1 MRSFLALAASV
12 GLLSVGCWG
21 GNERS
26 KAATTSAGSSAE
38 AVAEAVTQEGLRM
51 DLTELQRIADENG
64 GTRASGTSGY
74 EASVRYVASQLRKA
88 GYQPR
93 LQRFRY
99 TDIREL
105 EQPELERTA
114 PKPTAYTYGDEFVS
128 LRYSGSG
135 DVEAR
140 VQPVDAESKTS
151 GCESSDFDAF
161 ERGSVALIRR
171 GGCFFFV
178 KVGNAVS
185 AGASAVIVFNDGSP
199 GHEGPLEATLVHPVT
214 VPAVSLA
221 NAQGEE
227 LASEAAEG
235 AVQVHLRTSTKV
247 VERNVANVLADL
259 PGATGESPLLLGA
272 HLDSVASGPGIND
285 NGSGVAAL
293 VELAKAARK
302 VGFRP
307 REPVRFAFWAGE
319 EAGLVGSTKYVESL
333 DEPQR
338 EIGGVINLDMV
349 GSPDAE
355 AFVYEGDRRIEK
367 ALTESVAA
375 EGLDPVPIELEG
387 RSDHAPFDEA
397 GVPVGGLFTGADE
410 PAPDGKPHDPCY
422 HRPCDT
428 LENVDV
434 ATVERLADAL
444 TLAVFGDLTRTQE

>member
-12 GLLSVGCWG
+12 GLLSAGCWG
-21 GNERS
+21 GEERTG
-26 KAATTSAGSSAE
+26 AAPASAGSTAQ
-38 AVAEAVTQEGLRM
+38 AIAKAVTQQGLRA
-51 DLTELQRIADENG
+51 DLAELQRIADENG
-64 GTRASGTSGY
+64 GTRASGTPGY
-74 EASVRYVASQLRKA
+74 EASVEYVVGELRKA
-88 GYQPR
+88 GYQPH
-93 LQRFRY
+93 LQQFRY
-99 TDIREL
+99 TDVRAL
-105 EQPELERTA
+105 ERPELERTA

-140 VQPVDAESKTS
+140 MQPVDAESQTS
-151 GCESSDFDAF
+151 GCESSDFDHF

-199 GHEGPLEATLVHPVT
+199 GHEGPLEATLVHPVA

-227 LASEAAEG
+227 LANEAAEEN
-235 AVQVHLRTSTKV
+235 VQIHVRTSTQA
-247 VERNVANVLADL
+247 VERKVANVLADL
-259 PGATGESPLLLGA
+259 TGSTDEPPLLLGA
-272 HLDSVASGPGIND
+272 HLDSVQSGPGIND
-285 NGSGVAAL
+285 NGSGVATL
-293 VELAKAARK
+293 LELAKEARR
-302 VGFRP
+302 VGLKP
-307 REPVRFAFWAGE
+307 GQPIRFAFWAAE
-319 EAGLVGSTKYVESL
+319 EAGLVGSTRYVESL
-333 DEPQR
+333 DDPR
-338 EIGGVINLDMV
+338 GEIGAVINLDMV

-355 AFVYEGDRRIEK
+355 AFVYEGDGRIEK
-367 ALTESVAA
+367 ALTDSVAA
-375 EGLDPVPIELEG
+375 EGLHPVPIELEG

-428 LENVDV
+428 LQNVD
-434 ATVERLADAL
+434 ADTVERMADAL
-444 TLAVFGDLTRTQE
+444 ALAVFGDLTRAK